1 MADLSVINRFATS
14 LLVAVLGVTAAGAFN
29 PVAQADGREDTHPP
43 KRSPAV
49 AAAKPATPAAPRRL
63 DYSGKKRIGQA
74 SFYADKFAGR
84 KMADGNPMDPRSNN
98 AASRTLPLGT
108 KAQVT
113 NLETGQ
119 SATVHIR
126 DRGPYVKGRIVDLS
140 PATARSIG
148 IDNENGIARVEV
160 APIEIPL
167 GYGEVLVVAAQKT
180 TLR

>member
-1 MADLSVINRFATS
+1 
-14 LLVAVLGVTAAGAFN
+14 LVAVLGLTAASAY
-29 PVAQADGREDTHPP
+29 PSAAQAHGGEDTHEGTHPS

-49 AAAKPATPAAPRRL
+49 AAAKPSNATAPRRL

-74 SFYADKFAGR
+74 SFYADRFAGR
-84 KMADGNPMDPRSNN
+84 KMADGNPMDPQSNN

-160 APIEIPL
+160 APIEVPL
-167 GYGEVLVVAAQKT
+167 GGGEILVVAARKT